1 MTQIINRTPHDIVID
16 PRGGKR
22 ITLPADPANL
32 ARVESGALAC
42 TPLGGVPICSMR
54 WGDIVG
60 LPSPRKGIYHVVSV
74 VVAAAACCNGRGASD
89 LFVPGEQVRDP
100 AGRIIGARS
109 LAWADTSLPGLADI
123 E

>member
-1 MTQIINRTPHDIVID
+1 MQIINRTPHDIVID

-22 ITLPADPANL
+22 ITLSADPANL
-32 ARVESGALAC
+32 ARVESSALAC

-54 WGDIVG
+54 WGDIIG
-60 LPSPRKGIYHVVSV
+60 LPSPRKGVFHVVSV

-89 LFVPGEQVRDP
+89 LLVPGEQVRDP

-109 LAWADTSLPGLADI
+109 LAWAESSLPGLADA
-123 E
+123 